1 VHHEGLLGSQFGDE
15 DAESDFGQEEEDPE
29 YLSTGPLGALT
40 TPSIYYTPFQTPL
53 SPGYASEELVAN
65 VTPTPGPGNQAGP
78 SSHGCHHCD
87 LEDTLRQYKFYFGAV
102 KKQRIERKIAQGK
115 RRERMAE
122 KYLEQYK

>member
-15 DAESDFGQEEEDPE
+15 DAESDFGQEEVPE

-40 TPSIYYTPFQTPL
+40 TPSIYYTPLQTPL
-53 SPGYASEELVAN
+53 SPGYANEELTAS
-65 VTPTPGPGNQAGP
+65 TAPAPGASNQVDP
-78 SSHGCHHCD
+78 STQKCHQCD
-87 LEDTLRQYKFYFGAV
+87 LEDTLRQYKVYFGAV
-102 KKQRIERKIAQGK
+102 KKQRIERKIAHGK